1 MELINQDLIS
11 IIRYTSGIK
20 MTENQCESLKPF
32 IEHKLKFYGFTLE
45 EYCEYIKIQESELEL
60 LINECTVSQ
69 TYFFREESQF
79 TWLYTSYFPKHLN
92 DRINIWSM
100 SCSTGEEAV
109 SLYALTHH
117 IAINAN
123 IIASDINTES
133 IEKFRTGIF
142 PLSSFKSDG
151 NLYHNLIYENGERT
165 KDSFILRK
173 DVLDNINITCYNVK
187 KAAVSPVV
195 NESIDII
202 FFRNTMIYFDEKIRP
217 DIFTKL
223 WTMLKPDGL
232 LFLSI
237 TEIGCID
244 IPENLFTREGSDGI
258 YYLRKRN
265 YLKEAADQQQIQNN
279 FDETSSNK
287 ESESSQ
293 RESISRKIREKQETA
308 KKRQQEQLKQL
319 VVSVKELL
327 SSKDTASAKRLV
339 EKFQFRAENLEYKHY
354 LLGIICDKNQASS
367 AARQYFDNALIIN
380 SKFWPALL
388 QLGFIQ
394 KRENN
399 YTEYKQTFS
408 RCLSLLK
415 ECDENKNICYN
426 FIIEDFDTAY
436 LIEMCTNFIKETE
449 QGF

>member
-32 IEHKLKFYGFTLE
+32 IENRLKFYGFTLE
-45 EYCEYIKIQESELEL
+45 EYCEYIKIQESELKL

-79 TWLYTSYFPKHLN
+79 TWLYTNYFPKHLN

-109 SLYALTHH
+109 SLYALARH

-123 IIASDINTES
+123 ITASDINTES

-142 PLSSFKSDG
+142 PLSSFKPDG
-151 NLYHNLIYENGERT
+151 KIYHNLIDENGDRT

-173 DVLDNINITCYNVK
+173 DVLDDINITCYNVK
-187 KAAVSPVV
+187 KAAVSPVI
-195 NESIDII
+195 NESIDLI
-202 FFRNTMIYFDEKIRP
+202 FFRNTMIYIDEKIRP

-244 IPENLFTREGSDGI
+244 IPENLFAKEESDGI

-265 YLKEAADQQQIQNN
+265 YLKESVAPQIQKD
-279 FDETSSNK
+279 FADISSRQ
-287 ESESSQ
+287 ESEASQ
-293 RESISRKIREKQETA
+293 RESINRKIREKQETA
-308 KKRQQEQLKQL
+308 KKRQQEQIKQL
-319 VVSVKELL
+319 VVNVKENL
-327 SSKDTASAKRLV
+327 SSKDPLSAQMLV
-339 EKFQFRAENLEYKHY
+339 EKFQFRAENLEYRHY
-354 LLGIICDKNQASS
+354 LLGIISDKNQETE
-367 AARQYFDNALIIN
+367 AARQYFGNALIIN

-399 YTEYKQTFS
+399 YTEYKQTFTK
-408 RCLSLLK
+408 CLSLLK
-415 ECDENKNICYN
+415 ESDENENMCYN